1 MIRKSRIPILC
12 LTYMSHLSPVRIT
25 LAPVSY
31 SKNPRFGFIKGVIMQ
46 YALHFL
52 NLGKWYTRL
61 FPSLES
67 IRYYLEEVE
76 EEGPIEYEIER
87 VH

>member
-1 MIRKSRIPILC
+1 
-12 LTYMSHLSPVRIT
+12 
-25 LAPVSY
+25 
-31 SKNPRFGFIKGVIMQ
+31 MQ

-67 IRYYLEEVE
+67 IRYYLEQVE

-87 VH
+87 IH